1 MENKVY
7 LVRQD
12 QKEILDVLNDLVS
25 FELDGHSVIA
35 VTEYENRFCIVLLD
49 ADENTTD
56 DLDNA
61 ELSENVYFS
70 DLTEYGYTPDDIEK
84 LLGEPSHV
92 FDAPE
97 DLFSELSM

>member
-1 MENKVY
+1 MENRVY

-12 QKEILDVLNDLVS
+12 QKDVLDVLDDLVS
-25 FELDGHSVIA
+25 FELDGHSIIA
-35 VTEYENRFCIVLLD
+35 VSEYENRFVVVLLD
-49 ADENTTD
+49 TPDDITD

-61 ELSENVYFS
+61 ELSENIYFN
-70 DLTEYGYTPDDIEK
+70 DLTEYGYTPDDIK
-84 LLGEPSHV
+84 KFLGEPTHI